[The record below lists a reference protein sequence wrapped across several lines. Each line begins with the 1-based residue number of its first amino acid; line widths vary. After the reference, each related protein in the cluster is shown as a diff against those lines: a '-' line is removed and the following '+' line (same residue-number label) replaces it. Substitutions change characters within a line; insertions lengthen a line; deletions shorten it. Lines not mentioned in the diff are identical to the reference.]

1 MPGQSYK
8 ILFTADFH
16 ARREHFEDALI
27 AGRNEKV
34 NAFVFGG
41 DMVSAKGKYFSHY
54 EFVKSQKNFINNFLI
69 PFLKE
74 VKSNGTEIYFMMGND
89 DCKCNLDL
97 FRKINDDGLARLL
110 CDDKQSFV
118 YELAGGIKISGY
130 GYVAPTPF
138 DRIIKE
144 WEKWD
149 YDGAWEKFLAF
160 GPWIKTK
167 GWKSTD
173 ERGEMKIEEIDL
185 MNQHEALSKDLER
198 LALLTEKPEKT
209 IYAIHDSPRET
220 NLDVV
225 SRGHTGSIA
234 VRDFI
239 QKYSPLATLH
249 GHIHE
254 SPWLTGI
261 FGEEI
266 GKTWSFNCGKQF
278 IVFDIFDIKNYAVVE
293 NEFKGRIRTVAVGE
307 DGYKNKYLAK
317 PL

>member
-1 MPGQSYK
+1 ME
-8 ILFTADFH
+8 A
-16 ARREHFEDALI
+16 
-27 AGRNEKV
+27 
-34 NAFVFGG
+34 
-41 DMVSAKGKYFSHY
+41 
-54 EFVKSQKNFINNFLI
+54 
-69 PFLKE
+69 
-74 VKSNGTEIYFMMGND
+74 
-89 DCKCNLDL
+89 
-97 FRKINDDGLARLL
+97 
-110 CDDKQSFV
+110 
-118 YELAGGIKISGY
+118 
-130 GYVAPTPF
+130 
-138 DRIIKE
+138 IKE

-185 MNQHEALSKDLER
+185 INQHEALSKDLER